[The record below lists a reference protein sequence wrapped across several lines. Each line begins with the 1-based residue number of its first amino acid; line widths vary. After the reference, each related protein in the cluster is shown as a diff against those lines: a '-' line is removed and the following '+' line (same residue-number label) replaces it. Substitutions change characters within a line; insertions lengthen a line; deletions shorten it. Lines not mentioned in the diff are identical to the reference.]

1 MRKASTMESIKTKNQ
16 QENIEDA
23 LTWVEDNIP
32 TSIADQA
39 LQVLD
44 ADDEDI
50 VNTKLQRSKMQ

>member
-1 MRKASTMESIKTKNQ
+1 MRKASTLESMKK

-23 LTWVEDNIP
+23 LAWVEDHIP

-44 ADDEDI
+44 DGEEI
-50 VNTKLQRSKMQ
+50 VNTQLQLSKMQ

>member
-1 MRKASTMESIKTKNQ
+1 MRKASAMESKKNQ
-16 QENIEDA
+16 QENLEDA

-32 TSIADQA
+32 TSIADHA

-44 ADDEDI
+44 DDEEDI